1 MRRVTRENRTLWYK
15 MTVLQQPE
23 RARACGSG
31 QKANSDRR
39 PVDPPPVVEL
49 RISEGCN
56 EETATDITF
65 DYNAHFFLY
74 ASLEDARVK
83 APGKAGLNNN
93 PPILTGVPAS
103 GMAYLDRPNE
113 AGYFIFPD
121 LSVRHEGFYKLN
133 FSLFE
138 TTKEEKDFDME
149 PKGGDLPP
157 GVDWRMEIDTR
168 PFHVFSAKKFPG
180 LMESTS
186 LSKTVADQGCRV
198 RIRRD
203 IRMRKREPKPNSD
216 YNRQE
221 KYAEN
226 RPVTPASKDP
236 RGLRSRSMSNASEPH
251 TQYVADPPR
260 RPSVVDVPH
269 VIPPPPP
276 SGFEA
281 PQASRG
287 HLSFGDPSVPQYAA
301 PRYVPPPPQP
311 VQLPPMSPTGPYPT
325 AQSPY
330 IKPDTSNY
338 PPSGN
343 MSCAPSPAHS
353 IKHEFF
359 DRRSSVSSYAP
370 PPSPSVHSGDYGRR
384 DSHQYPP
391 QNVGY
396 VPPRALQPIQPAPPP
411 ARPDPLRINSILGCP
426 PPALEVDTEPRLPSP
441 MMRAGSKR
449 KFEDVFLPSTESL
462 VNGQRPQEPRYN
474 YEVHANYVSH
484 GTYNSAEGKPVTVP
498 FNYFRM

>member
-1 MRRVTRENRTLWYK
+1 MRRVTRANRTLWYK

-49 RISEGCN
+49 RISEGPD

-149 PKGGDLPP
+149 PKAGDMPT
-157 GVDWRMEIDTR
+157 GVDWRMEIDTK

-226 RPVTPASKDP
+226 RPVTPATKDP
-236 RGLRSRSMSNASEPH
+236 RGNRSRSLSNASEHPS
-251 TQYVADPPR
+251 QYAAEPPR

-269 VIPPPPP
+269 AIPPPPP

-281 PQASRG
+281 PQATRG
-287 HLSFGDPSVPQYAA
+287 HLSFGDSSAPQYAA
-301 PRYVPPPPQP
+301 PRYAPPPPQP

-330 IKPDTSNY
+330 IKPDSSNY
-338 PPSGN
+338 APSGN
-343 MSCAPSPAHS
+343 MSSAPSPAHS

-359 DRRSSVSSYAP
+359 DRRSSVSSYV
-370 PPSPSVHSGDYGRR
+370 PPSPSVHSGEYSRR
-384 DSHQYPP
+384 DSHQYQP
-391 QNVGY
+391 QSMGY
-396 VPPRALQPIQPAPPP
+396 APPRALQPIQPAPPP
-411 ARPDPLRINSILGCP
+411 ARPDPLRINSILGFP
-426 PPALEVDTEPRLPSP
+426 TPALEIDTEPHLPIP
-441 MMRAGSKR
+441 VMRTGSKR
-449 KFEDVFLPSTESL
+449 KYEDVFLPSTESL
-462 VNGQRPQEPRYN
+462 VNGQRPQESQHAS
-474 YEVHANYVSH
+474 ESHANNPGWGQYF
-484 GTYNSAEGKPVTVP
+484 TAEGEIKTVRFLR
-498 FNYFRM
+498 FNF